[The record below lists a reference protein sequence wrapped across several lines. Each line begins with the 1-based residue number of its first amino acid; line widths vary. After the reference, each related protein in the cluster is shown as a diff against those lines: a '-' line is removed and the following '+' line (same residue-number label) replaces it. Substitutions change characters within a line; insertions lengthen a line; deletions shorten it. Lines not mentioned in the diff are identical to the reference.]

1 MMDRDNE
8 TWLRAISA
16 GGTVRDNA
24 LADLRTILLRGLRR
38 SLSGRSDVDESFV
51 EDAVQD
57 SLLRIIDRLR
67 QFEGRSRFVT
77 WAMSITIR
85 TAMTELRRHRW
96 RDVSLDQVLQD
107 GEFVPEQVV
116 DGRQAPDQNAERE
129 AVLAAMR
136 QVIDSDLTDKQ
147 KNVLTAELRGMPLD
161 AIVQQMG
168 SNRNA
173 VYKLT
178 HDARMRLRKGLE
190 AAGYQAEDILAAIGG

>member
-1 MMDRDNE
+1 MDRDNQS
-8 TWLRAISA
+8 WLREISA
-16 GGTVRDNA
+16 GGTERDHA
-24 LADLRTILLRGLRR
+24 LADLRAILLRGLRR
-38 SLSGRSDVDESFV
+38 SLSGRSDVDDSFV

-57 SLLRIIDRLR
+57 SLVRIIDRLP

-77 WAMSITIR
+77 WAISITTR

-96 RDVSLDQVLQD
+96 RDVSLDHVLQD
-107 GEFVPEQVV
+107 GAFVPEQAV
-116 DGRQAPDQNAERE
+116 DGRQGPDQRAERE

-136 QVIDSDLTDKQ
+136 RVIESELTDKQ
-147 KNVLTAELRGMPLD
+147 KIVLTAELRGMPMD
-161 AIVQQMG
+161 AIVEQLG

-178 HDARMRLRKGLE
+178 HDARLRLRKGLE